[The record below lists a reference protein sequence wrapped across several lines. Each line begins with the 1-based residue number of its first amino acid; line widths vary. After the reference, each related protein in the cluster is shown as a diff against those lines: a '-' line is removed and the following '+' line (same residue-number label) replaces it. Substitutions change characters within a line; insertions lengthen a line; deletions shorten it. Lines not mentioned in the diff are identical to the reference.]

1 MTFGERL
8 KALRKGQKGE
18 KMTQT
23 QLGERVNLSK
33 ANISKYEAGDLEPNL
48 HTLCKFSEI
57 FDVPTDYLLCL
68 SDNPIQNQTGIELPE
83 NLRPITT
90 QTFQI
95 LGNIA
100 CGAPLLAQEDAE
112 TCTIVVEEGAEIH
125 ADFCL
130 RATGDSM
137 IGARIYDGDMVFIRK
152 QEMVEDGE
160 IAAVLIEDEATL
172 KRVKYDE
179 FHKELSLFPENPLY
193 PTMRFSGEQLSTI
206 RILGKAVSF
215 RSTLH

>member
-8 KALRKGQKGE
+8 RALRRGEKGE

-33 ANISKYEAGDLEPNL
+33 ANISKYEAGGLEPNL
-48 HTLCKFSEI
+48 FTLKKFSEI
-57 FDVPTDYLLCL
+57 FDVSSDYLLGL
-68 SDNPIQNQTGIELPE
+68 SDNPLVNNNGLAIPE
-83 NLRPITT
+83 NLRPMST
-90 QTFQI
+90 QTFKV
-95 LGNIA
+95 LGDIA
-100 CGAPLLAQEDAE
+100 CGAPLLAQENE
-112 TCTIVVEEGAEIH
+112 ENITIVVEEGEEIR

-137 IGARIYDGDMVFIRK
+137 IGARIYDGDLVFIRS

-160 IAAVLIEDEATL
+160 IAAVLIDDEATL
-172 KRVKYDE
+172 KRVKYDRQ
-179 FHKELSLFPENPLY
+179 HKELALFPENPKY
-193 PTMRFSGEQLSTI
+193 PTMRYSGDELNNI

-215 RSTLH
+215 RSTLR